1 MQAGELTTEGTFYWM
16 KIKGDTEWKEL
27 NEQNGQPSSRCTH
40 QHNALS
46 ISKAMILINYLGS
59 SSGQGQWLVVDQW
72 LGVQRHIPH
81 RIKNQ
86 GNRWGEE
93 IATALISLRYPFSKR
108 KQPKWRWESAYPVG
122 YYIINPGNFR
132 GRRSN
137 QFKPIKINKRSGE
150 KRAKSWMISREGQE
164 PPAHRENQGN
174 GGEIKPEG
182 PRYFS
187 RFRRKRNSSP
197 ANSLQTEEKSEAPHA
212 SGREERAGDRALQRL
227 ARIYL

>member
-93 IATALISLRYPFSKR
+93 IATARISLRYPFSKR
-108 KQPKWRWESAYPVG
+108 KQPKWRRESAYPVWG
-122 YYIINPGNFR
+122 
-132 GRRSN
+132 
-137 QFKPIKINKRSGE
+137 
-150 KRAKSWMISREGQE
+150 
-164 PPAHRENQGN
+164 
-174 GGEIKPEG
+174 
-182 PRYFS
+182 
-187 RFRRKRNSSP
+187 
-197 ANSLQTEEKSEAPHA
+197 A
-212 SGREERAGDRALQRL
+212 SGLENILCPIFSTAWRLLAGACPAGPAEAKDICVQAGCQGETRCRAWGL
-227 ARIYL
+227 ASKVKRGISNEFFFQEIFSSDA